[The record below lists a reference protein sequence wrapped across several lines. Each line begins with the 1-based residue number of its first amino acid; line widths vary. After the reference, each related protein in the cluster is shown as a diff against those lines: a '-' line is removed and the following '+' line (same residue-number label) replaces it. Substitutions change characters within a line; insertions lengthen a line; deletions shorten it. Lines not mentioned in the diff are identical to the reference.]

1 MSSLRVAVRALRRTP
16 GFTLIAVLTMAL
28 AIGSSTAVF
37 SVVNAVVLHGLP
49 YPHSDRLRAVYE
61 RNEDGSER
69 VPSFPT
75 FSDWQAAARGVDD
88 VIDALAFVR
97 GDGLLIG
104 ASPQRQIGAFV
115 TPGFFDLMKTRPLFG
130 RVFVPEEERPGA
142 PPVAVLS
149 YDFFMH
155 RFGGDRAI
163 VGRLVQFDSV
173 PTTVV
178 GVMPRGFAYPNFG
191 GGGWLPPAA
200 WQPIALYQAMH
211 PAPLSKREL
220 HVDSRAILRLRPGV
234 DSAKAAAAMR
244 TIAQR
249 LALEY
254 PHEQGHWTSVAL
266 RGLSVELFGRLWS
279 TLALI
284 AGAIGLVLLLA
295 CANVANLLLIR
306 GSVRAQDFAVRAA
319 LGAGPWRIARLP
331 LEEAMLISLGGG
343 VLGVLLAYGLVSFA
357 RPFAAQRLPFA
368 DHIALDPAAVLA
380 AVAITALAALLVG
393 TIPALQM
400 SRMNVVDR
408 LRGGAASRGG
418 AADFRVRNAL
428 VSLQF
433 ALAVALLVGAGLLVQ
448 SVRRLADVPL
458 GYQPDGLLSFAI
470 APPAHR
476 YDSPAQ
482 AAALYSRILEA
493 VRAVPTVQSAAA
505 AGGALLSTKVV
516 LESHATA
523 ENPPIALY
531 HPISSDF
538 LRTLHVGTTQGR
550 GFTDEDMRSPVG
562 LLVSDTLARKLWPRG
577 DAVGQRITIYRQ
589 SQARADIG
597 QPITLPII
605 GVVADYHEFGADADV
620 PEQVFLPYTL
630 EVWPWMNFV
639 VRGAETPSLLAAV
652 RRAVQ
657 SVEPAVTFRSEPAFD
672 HAGGPPSLSDPRMF
686 VTSLLS
692 GFAATALLLAAIG
705 LYGVVAYAVTQR
717 TREIGIRLSIG
728 ATPGR
733 IVLLL
738 VRQASLYVAI
748 GMIAGLAA
756 AFAGT
761 RVLRALLF
769 QTTPS
774 DPTTF
779 LVVPIVLGLVA
790 LAASAVPAS
799 RAARTDPA
807 IVIRAE

>member
-1 MSSLRVAVRALRRTP
+1 MSSLRLALRALRRTP
-16 GFTLIAVLTMAL
+16 GFTSVAVLTMAL
-28 AIGSSTAVF
+28 AIGSTTAVF
-37 SVVNAVVLHGLP
+37 SVVDAVVLHGLP
-49 YPHSDRLRAVYE
+49 YPHADRLRAIYE

-75 FSDWQAAARGVDD
+75 YSDWQAAATSVRD

-104 ASPQRQIGAFV
+104 AGPERQIGAFV
-115 TPGFFDLMKTRPLFG
+115 TPGFFRLMETPSLLG
-130 RVFVPEEERPGA
+130 RVFLPEEERPGG

-149 YDFFMH
+149 YDFFMR

-163 VGRLVQFDSV
+163 VGKLVPFDNV
-173 PTTVV
+173 PTTIV

-200 WQPIALYQAMH
+200 WQPIAAYQAAH
-211 PAPLSKREL
+211 PAPLTKREL
-220 HVDSRAILRLRPGV
+220 HVDSRTILRLRPGA
-234 DSAKAAAAMR
+234 DSAGATAAMR

-266 RGLSVELFGRLWS
+266 RSLSDELFGRLWS

-284 AGAIGLVLLLA
+284 AGAIALVLLLA
-295 CANVANLLLIR
+295 CASVANLLLIR
-306 GSVRAQDFAVRAA
+306 GSVRAQDYAVRAA
-319 LGAGPWRIARLP
+319 LGAGPWRIARQP
-331 LEEAMLISLGGG
+331 LEEAMLIALGGG
-343 VLGVLLAYGLVSFA
+343 VLGVLFARGLVSFA

-368 DHIALDPAAVLA
+368 DRVALDPAAVLA
-380 AVAITALAALLVG
+380 AVAATALATLLVG

-400 SRMNVVDR
+400 SRMNLVDR
-408 LRGGAASRGG
+408 LRGGAASRGR

-433 ALAVALLVGAGLLVQ
+433 ALAIALLIGAGLLVQ
-448 SVRRLADVPL
+448 SVRRLGEVPL
-458 GYQPDGLLSFAI
+458 GYEPNGLLSFAI

-476 YDSPAQ
+476 YDSPEQ

-493 VRAVPTVQSAAA
+493 MRAVPTLQSAAA
-505 AGGALLSTKVV
+505 AGGALLGTKVM
-516 LESHATA
+516 LDGRATA

-531 HPISSDF
+531 HPISSDY
-538 LRTLHVGTTQGR
+538 LRTLHVGIKQGR

-577 DAVGQRITIYRQ
+577 DALGQRITIYRQ

-597 QPITLPII
+597 QPMTLPVI
-605 GVVADYHEFGADADV
+605 GVVADYHEFGADSDV

-630 EVWPWMNFV
+630 EVWPWMTFV

-652 RRAVQ
+652 KRAVQ
-657 SVEPAVTFRSEPAFD
+657 SAEPAVTFRGEPAFD
-672 HAGGPPSLSDPRMF
+672 PAGARPSLSDPRMF

-728 ATPGR
+728 ATPAR

-738 VRQASLYVAI
+738 VRQASVYVAI
-748 GMIAGLAA
+748 GMIAGLTAA
-756 AFAGT
+756 LAGT

-774 DPTTF
+774 DLTTF

-790 LAASAVPAS
+790 LAASAVPAL